1 MVSWRGRSRLS
12 ARRSRVTMTAEEAT
26 AVVAPHPPSVATPPL
41 VSAIALRLAL
51 VFPARCLLKVV
62 PLVFGAAPR
71 SAEPLL
77 SPVPLS
83 ARPLPYYG
91 ARMALLALVMY
102 LLLPPLAGAWTRCP
116 CACSRMNLLT
126 RREVRRPRWLPPR
139 RPSRCSGPPVSPRWR
154 KSPAALRKGHDLQG
168 PRLVL

>member
-26 AVVAPHPPSVATPPL
+26 AVVAPHPPSVAAPPL
-41 VSAIALRLAL
+41 VSAVALCLAL

-62 PLVFGAAPR
+62 PLVFRAAPH
-71 SAEPLL
+71 SAEPHL

-83 ARPLPYYG
+83 ARPLPHYG

-102 LLLPPLAGAWTRCP
+102 LLLPPLADARTRCP
-116 CACSRMNLLT
+116 SACLRMNLLAWL
-126 RREVRRPRWLPPR
+126 EVWRLHRLPPR

-154 KSPAALRKGHDLQG
+154 KSPAALPKGHGLQG
-168 PRLVL
+168 PRLIL